1 MLDWN
6 MPIMDGFQMAAKIR
20 DEEGARNLPK
30 TPIVA
35 VSADLTMEVE
45 RLCVDCE
52 IDEYVPKPLT
62 PAKLKAIVQNHVA
75 AGRKRLDS

>member
-1 MLDWN
+1 
-6 MPIMDGFQMAAKIR
+6 
-20 DEEGARNLPK
+20 
-30 TPIVA
+30 
-35 VSADLTMEVE
+35 MEVE